1 VLHSLVADVITN
13 AIILAFI
20 ILELL
25 LGVAAV
31 VSFKIAEKNK

>member
-1 VLHSLVADVITN
+1 LVADVITN

-25 LGVAAV
+25 LGVVAV
-31 VSFKIAEKNK
+31 ISFKLAEKNK